1 MLYYIQLSLST
12 ALTSPIS
19 SPLLS
24 IRAKTSLES
33 SILLL
38 GSSAYA
44 AAIAAISAAARAFA
58 ASTSGIPNKGCSSP
72 STLLISLLL
81 NISLRGGLNEY

>member
-12 ALTSPIS
+12 ALTLPIL
-19 SPLLS
+19 SPLLL

-44 AAIAAISAAARAFA
+44 AAIAATSAAARAFA
-58 ASTSGIPNKGCSSP
+58 VSTSGIPNKGCGLP
-72 STLLISLLL
+72 SALLISLLL
-81 NISLRGGLNEY
+81 NISLYRGLS